1 MNIDDIIENDGES
14 TNLDFKKE
22 EYKKSGYS
30 SLIKDVLSMANA
42 LNPDIKRIILGVKH
56 KPDGSKEF
64 IGINNITDQATLEN
78 IIQDNIEPNVNFK
91 YYTYNFK
98 DVTLGIIEIANNDDK
113 PYMMKKDYQPLV
125 KGDIWIRK
133 GSRQSRATREDLDKM
148 IDFKRKVAF
157 KNKVTIGFGKQLKT
171 EINLPRSNIS
181 KENLPSEIRK
191 RELEGLIEK
200 LDNRYNADKEKE
212 NSELTPLEK
221 IASIG
226 YGLFGEFDDTN
237 KSIRTGYNG
246 FTNLPVYQNKEEILN
261 EISNLKSIYYEDD
274 CYYLFEENSIKFN
287 CKIYNDGT
295 EFLEDVKIELFFDST
310 VFVISQEIYEEPHSN
325 NLLYQNVKV
334 SNYNYPNVYADENCI
349 VAEFCHDKIRHKTI
363 TDVFDEDLRV
373 LVHPNIDI
381 KGTEVKYKI
390 GAKNLANPIEGS
402 LKIVITG

>member
-22 EYKKSGYS
+22 EYKKSSYS

-42 LNPDIKRIILGVKH
+42 LNPDVKRIILGVKH

-64 IGINNITDQATLEN
+64 IGLNNITDQATLEN

-91 YYTYNFK
+91 YYPYNFK
-98 DVTLGIIEIANNDDK
+98 DKTLGIIEIADNDNK

-157 KNKVTIGFGKQLKT
+157 NNKIIIGFGKELKNS
-171 EINLPRSNIS
+171 INLPKCNIK
-181 KENLPSEIRK
+181 KENFPSEIRK
-191 RELEGLIEK
+191 KEMENLIEK
-200 LDNRYNADKEKE
+200 LDNRYNANNEKE
-212 NSELTPLEK
+212 SSELTPLEK

-226 YGLFGEFDDTN
+226 IGFYGEFNDTN
-237 KSIRTGYNG
+237 KSIRTGYNSL
-246 FTNLPVYQNKEEILN
+246 TNLPVYQNKVEILN
-261 EISNLKSIYYEDD
+261 EIGNLKSIYYEDD

-310 VFVISQEIYEEPHSN
+310 VFVISQEIYDEPHSN

-334 SNYNYPNVYADENCI
+334 TNYNYPNVYADGNCI
-349 VAEFCHDKIRHKTI
+349 VAEFCHDKIRHKTL
-363 TDVFDEDLRV
+363 TDIFDEDLRI
-373 LVHPNIDI
+373 LIKANTDI
-381 KGTEVKYKI
+381 KDTEVKYKI
-390 GAKNLANPIEGS
+390 GARNLSNPIEGT
-402 LKIVITG
+402 LKIVIES

>member
-22 EYKKSGYS
+22 EYKKSSYS

-42 LNPDIKRIILGVKH
+42 LNPDVKRIILGVKH

-64 IGINNITDQATLEN
+64 IGLNNITDQATLEN

-91 YYTYNFK
+91 YYPYNFK
-98 DVTLGIIEIANNDDK
+98 DKTLGIIEIADNDNK

-157 KNKVTIGFGKQLKT
+157 NNKIIIGFGKELKNS
-171 EINLPRSNIS
+171 INLPKCNIK
-181 KENLPSEIRK
+181 KENFPSEIRK
-191 RELEGLIEK
+191 KEMENLIEK
-200 LDNRYNADKEKE
+200 LDNRYNTNNEKE
-212 NSELTPLEK
+212 RSELTPLEK

-226 YGLFGEFDDTN
+226 IGFYGEFNDTN
-237 KSIRTGYNG
+237 KSIRTGYNSL
-246 FTNLPVYQNKEEILN
+246 TNLPVYQNKVEILN
-261 EISNLKSIYYEDD
+261 EIGNLKSIYYEDD

-310 VFVISQEIYEEPHSN
+310 VFVISQEIYDEPHSN

-334 SNYNYPNVYADENCI
+334 TNYNYPNVYADGNCI
-349 VAEFCHDKIRHKTI
+349 VAEFCHDKIRHKTL
-363 TDVFDEDLRV
+363 TDIFDEDLRI
-373 LVHPNIDI
+373 LIKANTDI
-381 KGTEVKYKI
+381 KDTEVKYKI
-390 GAKNLANPIEGS
+390 GARNLSNPIEGT
-402 LKIVITG
+402 LKIVIES

>member
-22 EYKKSGYS
+22 EYKKSSYS

-42 LNPDIKRIILGVKH
+42 LNPDVKRIILGVKH

-64 IGINNITDQATLEN
+64 IGLNNITDQATLEN

-91 YYTYNFK
+91 YYPYNFK
-98 DVTLGIIEIANNDDK
+98 DKTLGIIEIADNDNK

-148 IDFKRKVAF
+148 IDFKRKLAF
-157 KNKVTIGFGKQLKT
+157 NNKIIIGFGKELKNS
-171 EINLPRSNIS
+171 INLPKCNIK
-181 KENLPSEIRK
+181 KENFPSEIRK
-191 RELEGLIEK
+191 KEMENLIEK
-200 LDNRYNADKEKE
+200 LDNRYNANNEKE
-212 NSELTPLEK
+212 SSELTPLEK

-226 YGLFGEFDDTN
+226 IGFYGEFNDTN
-237 KSIRTGYNG
+237 KSIRTGYNSL
-246 FTNLPVYQNKEEILN
+246 TNLPVYQNKVEILN
-261 EISNLKSIYYEDD
+261 EIGNLKSIYYEDD

-310 VFVISQEIYEEPHSN
+310 VFVISQEIYDEPHSN

-334 SNYNYPNVYADENCI
+334 TNYNYPNVYADGNCI
-349 VAEFCHDKIRHKTI
+349 VAEFCHDKIRHKTL
-363 TDVFDEDLRV
+363 TDIFDEDLRI
-373 LVHPNIDI
+373 LIKANTDI
-381 KGTEVKYKI
+381 KDTEVKYKI
-390 GAKNLANPIEGS
+390 GARNLSNPIEGT
-402 LKIVITG
+402 LKIVIES

>member
-22 EYKKSGYS
+22 EYKKSSYS

-42 LNPDIKRIILGVKH
+42 LNPDVKRIILGVKH

-64 IGINNITDQATLEN
+64 IGLNNITDQATLEN

-91 YYTYNFK
+91 YYPYNFK
-98 DVTLGIIEIANNDDK
+98 DKTLGIIEIADNDNK
-113 PYMMKKDYQPLV
+113 PYMMKKDYQLLV

-157 KNKVTIGFGKQLKT
+157 NNKIIIGFGKELKNS
-171 EINLPRSNIS
+171 INLPKCNIK
-181 KENLPSEIRK
+181 KENFPSEIRK
-191 RELEGLIEK
+191 KEMENLIEK
-200 LDNRYNADKEKE
+200 LDNRYNANNEKE
-212 NSELTPLEK
+212 SSELTPLEK

-226 YGLFGEFDDTN
+226 IGFYGEFNDTN
-237 KSIRTGYNG
+237 KSIRTGYNSL
-246 FTNLPVYQNKEEILN
+246 TNLPVYQNKEEILN
-261 EISNLKSIYYEDD
+261 EIGNLKSIYYEDD

-310 VFVISQEIYEEPHSN
+310 VFVISQEIYDEPHSN

-334 SNYNYPNVYADENCI
+334 TNYNYPNVYADGNCI
-349 VAEFCHDKIRHKTI
+349 VAEFCHDKIRHKTL
-363 TDVFDEDLRV
+363 TDIFDEDLRI
-373 LVHPNIDI
+373 LIKANTDI
-381 KGTEVKYKI
+381 KDTEVKYKI
-390 GAKNLANPIEGS
+390 GARNLSNPIEGT
-402 LKIVITG
+402 LKIVIES